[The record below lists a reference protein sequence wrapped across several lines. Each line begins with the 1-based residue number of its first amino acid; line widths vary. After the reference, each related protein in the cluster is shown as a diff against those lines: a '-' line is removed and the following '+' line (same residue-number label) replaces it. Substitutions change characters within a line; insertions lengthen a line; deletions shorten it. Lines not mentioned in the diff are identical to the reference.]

1 MVESSVVPAAAGAK
15 VVAALIGSGFM
26 GSVHSRALRAAGIE
40 MSGVLSSS
48 SEKSKI
54 AAQELGIQRAYKNL
68 DELLEDEAVNLVH
81 ILTPNNTHAEL
92 ISRALEAGKNIVC
105 EKPLVTS
112 SSEALSLTQTAA
124 ELGLVGAVPFVY
136 RYHPMARQARYRVS
150 KGDLGR
156 ILSIKGQYLQDW
168 LLDQNE
174 TNWRVSEQ
182 AGGPSRAF
190 ADIGIHLCDLV
201 EFVSGQK
208 IVRLVSSLNTAYPS
222 RAGNPVSTED
232 MVAVMAE
239 LEGGGLLS
247 LMVSQVAAGH
257 KNALSIE
264 LHGSSEALRFEQEEP
279 EKLWIGRKDGNRIEM
294 RDPALLSADARRLT
308 NLPSGHPE
316 GYFDAFTSFMRD
328 VEQAV
333 MGNDPEGL
341 PRFAD
346 GARAAV
352 LTDAVL
358 KSALEGA
365 WVDLTK
371 S

>member
-264 LHGSSEALRFEQEEP
+264 LHGSSEALRFEQENSGLAAKTETGLRCVTRLYFRRTQEDLLTFP
-279 EKLWIGRKDGNRIEM
+279 QVTPRVTSMPLPLSCEMSSRPLWAMIRRVCPD
-294 RDPALLSADARRLT
+294 LLMELERL
-308 NLPSGHPE
+308 
-316 GYFDAFTSFMRD
+316 Y
-328 VEQAV
+328 
-333 MGNDPEGL
+333 
-341 PRFAD
+341 
-346 GARAAV
+346 
-352 LTDAVL
+352 
-358 KSALEGA
+358 
-365 WVDLTK
+365 
-371 S
+371 

>member
-1 MVESSVVPAAAGAK
+1 VVESSVMSKSADTK
-15 VVAALIGSGFM
+15 VVSALIGSGFM

-40 MSGVLSSS
+40 MSGILSSS
-48 SEKSKI
+48 PEKSKS
-54 AAQELGIQRAYKNL
+54 AAQELGINRAYKNL
-68 DELLEDEAVNLVH
+68 DELLEDPAVNLVH

-92 ISRALEAGKNIVC
+92 ISRSLEAGKNIVC
-105 EKPLVTS
+105 EKPLVTT
-112 SSEALSLTQTAA
+112 SSEALSLTQRAE

-136 RYHPMARQARYRVS
+136 RYHPMARQARSRVLA
-150 KGDLGR
+150 GDLGS

-168 LLDQNE
+168 LLDKND
-174 TNWRVSEQ
+174 TNWRVSEK

-190 ADIGIHLCDLV
+190 ADIGVHLCDLI

-208 IVRLVSSLNTAYPS
+208 IVRLVSTVKTAYPS

-232 MVAVMAE
+232 LALVMAE

-279 EKLWIGRKDGNRIEM
+279 EKLWIGLKAGSRVEM
-294 RDPALLSADARRLT
+294 RDPATLSADARRLT
-308 NLPSGHPE
+308 NLPAGHPE

-328 VEQAV
+328 VEQAIL
-333 MGNDPEGL
+333 GNKPEGL
-341 PRFAD
+341 PRFSD
-346 GARAAV
+346 GARAAL
-352 LTDAVL
+352 LTEAVL
-358 KSALEGA
+358 RSAQERA
-365 WVDLTK
+365 WVDL
-371 S
+371 